1 MIKLIRVIH
10 RWVGF
15 IFSIFFMITAITGF
29 ILVFRKN
36 IPNDFEDFIFNIHT
50 YEILGVLKY
59 FALVVALALFG
70 LSISGI
76 IMFIDLQFKK
86 IKKTQKEE

>member
-1 MIKLIRVIH
+1 
-10 RWVGF
+10 
-15 IFSIFFMITAITGF
+15 MITAITGF

-36 IPNDFEDFIFNIHT
+36 IPSDFEDFVYNIHT

>member
-1 MIKLIRVIH
+1 MRF
-10 RWVGF
+10 W
-15 IFSIFFMITAITGF
+15 
-29 ILVFRKN
+29 
-36 IPNDFEDFIFNIHT
+36 
-50 YEILGVLKY
+50 GVLKY